1 MFWICE
7 FVPEV
12 SPEAALLIFFAIG
25 SIEHLIGMPLASTKL
40 PHKEIHENFEAHA
53 GQALGRESYSQL
65 ETFNN

>member
-12 SPEAALLIFFAIG
+12 RPEAALLLFFAIG
-25 SIEHLIGMPLASTKL
+25 SIVQLIGMTVATAKL
-40 PHKEIHENFEAHA
+40 PDEEIRENFEAHT
-53 GQALGRESYSQL
+53 GQALGREPYSQL